1 MPCKYCLSL
10 FPRSEEDIWMNQPL
24 FTQVD
29 AIEIR
34 LDDVGDKL
42 DLKKLTRVLNIPII
56 VTIRSRQ
63 EGGEWNRSL
72 SEKIH
77 VYQKAI
83 QAGINYLDIEWQESG
98 EVIPQLPLTPQH
110 QIILSHHTTT
120 NELDQ
125 LIHNFSE
132 MLLIPAD
139 IFKFVYTARN
149 LNDNLT
155 ALRLIEMARDKGV
168 RYVIHAM
175 GREGQLSRILG
186 ALQGNEFTYVSPSPQ
201 TPTAPGQLSLQAA
214 RNVFFLHQKSS
225 ATPLIGLLGYPVE
238 QSSSWKLH
246 NRLLQRKRAHNA
258 EETGDFIYLNFPA
271 RDLDDFWKNWEPLI
285 NGLSI
290 TLPHKKDIVSKLD
303 FLSQSV
309 EKSTVCNTAIKRNGK
324 WWGFNTDFMAIC
336 ELLQAY
342 SDLLWEG
349 VFVYGAGATSRSV
362 ITALK
367 ELGIQQIFLA
377 SRDEEKGSS
386 LAEEFHVRFVPESE
400 WTKWPFRTIIH
411 TTPLGMFPATQ
422 EMPPLEPL
430 LPHVKLVFD
439 VVYNPAYTLLL
450 QRAQKYGC
458 QVISG
463 EEMYVRQ
470 ACHQFEIFSGMA
482 VDLNEVKEVWEAIKS
497 ESLTL

>member
-1 MPCKYCLSL
+1 MLCKYCLSL
-10 FPRSEEDIWMNQPL
+10 LPRSEKDIWINQPL
-24 FTQVD
+24 FIQVD

-34 LDDVGDKL
+34 LDDAGDKL
-42 DLKKLTRVLNIPII
+42 DLKKLTRVLKIPVI

-63 EGGEWNRSL
+63 EGGEWDRSL
-72 SEKIH
+72 SEKIR

-83 QAGINYLDIEWQESG
+83 QEGINHLDIEWRESG
-98 EVIPQLPLTPQH
+98 EIIPQLPLTPQH

-120 NELDQ
+120 NEVDQ
-125 LIHNFSE
+125 LIHAFSE
-132 MLLIPAD
+132 MLLAPAD

-186 ALQGNEFTYVSPSPQ
+186 ALRGNEFTYVSPNPQ
-201 TPTAPGQLSLQAA
+201 TPTAPGQLSLQEA
-214 RNVFFLHQKSS
+214 RNVFSLHQKSS
-225 ATPLIGLLGYPVE
+225 TTQLIGLLGYPVE
-238 QSSSWKLH
+238 QSRGWKLH
-246 NRLLQRKRAHNA
+246 NRLLQRKRTQHA
-258 EETGDFIYLNFPA
+258 EQVGNFIYVNFPA
-271 RDLDDFWKNWEPLI
+271 RNLDDFWKNWEPLI
-285 NGLSI
+285 NGVSI
-290 TLPHKKDIVSKLD
+290 TLPHKQDIISKLD

-309 EKSTVCNTAIKRNGK
+309 EKSTVCNTAMKRNGK
-324 WWGFNTDFMAIC
+324 WWGFNTDFLAIC
-336 ELLQAY
+336 ELLEAY
-342 SDLLWEG
+342 NDLLWEG

-386 LAEEFHVRFVPESE
+386 LAEEFHVRYVPKSE
-400 WTKWPFRTIIH
+400 WKKWLFRTIIH
-411 TTPLGMFPATQ
+411 TTPLGMFPNTQ
-422 EMPPLEPL
+422 EMPPLESL
-430 LPHVKLVFD
+430 LPDVKLVFD

-450 QRAQKYGC
+450 QQAQKYGC

-470 ACHQFEIFSGMA
+470 ACHQFQIFSGMA
-482 VDLNEVKEVWEAIKS
+482 VDLNEVKEVWEEIRS